1 MGAWR
6 DEDVRVAVVN
16 LKGGTAKSTSA
27 MFLAAAL
34 SRKGRTLLVDCD
46 PQGSALTWAEDA
58 EADGREL
65 GFNVVSIPT
74 RDVKKRVDRLAGDY
88 GHVVLDTPPAELDI
102 VRAALHAAEVALVA
116 ISPSDMDI
124 NRFRPTLELVAEVE
138 AVTDLDYRVLLTMV
152 RRISLVGKKKSAA
165 ASLEKLSRGLTRE
178 TPATRTQETQEQAGP
193 ERSSNAEDGG
203 GEAAQTAVTVTRK
216 STRRRTGRPRKKPD
230 RMVRVSVDLPR
241 S

>member
-1 MGAWR
+1 MR
-6 DEDVRVAVVN
+6 MAVVN

-34 SRKGRTLLVDCD
+34 ARRGRTLLVDTD

-58 EADGREL
+58 ETNGGEL

-88 GHVVLDTPPAELDI
+88 EHLVLDTPPAELDI
-102 VRAALHAAEVALVA
+102 VRAALHASEVAVVA

-152 RRISLVGKKKSAA
+152 RRISREGRDARAA
-165 ASLEKLSRGLTRE
+165 MESLELPVMRTEIPFLSFYRSAFGE
-178 TPATRTQETQEQAGP
+178 TIEDSSDY
-193 ERSSNAEDGG
+193 ERVVE
-203 GEAAQTAVTVTRK
+203 ELLE
-216 STRRRTGRPRKKPD
+216 
-230 RMVRVSVDLPR
+230 VR
-241 S
+241 

>member
-1 MGAWR
+1 MR
-6 DEDVRVAVVN
+6 TAVVN

-34 SRKGRTLLVDCD
+34 SQRGRTLLVDCD

-58 EADGREL
+58 EADGGEL

-74 RDVKKRVDRLAGDY
+74 RDVKKRVDRMAGDY
-88 GHVVLDTPPAELDI
+88 EHVVLDTPPAELDI
-102 VRAALHAAEVALVA
+102 VRAALHAADVALVA

-152 RRISLVGKKKSAA
+152 RRISREGRDARGAMEALELPVLTTEIPFLSVYRAA
-165 ASLEKLSRGLTRE
+165 FGETIEDAGDYEKVANELLG
-178 TPATRTQETQEQAGP
+178 
-193 ERSSNAEDGG
+193 
-203 GEAAQTAVTVTRK
+203 
-216 STRRRTGRPRKKPD
+216 
-230 RMVRVSVDLPR
+230 VRV
-241 S
+241 

>member
-1 MGAWR
+1 MR
-6 DEDVRVAVVN
+6 MAVVN

-34 SRKGRTLLVDCD
+34 ARRGRTLLVDTD

-58 EADGREL
+58 EANGGEL

-88 GHVVLDTPPAELDI
+88 QHVVLDTPPAELDI
-102 VRAALHAAEVALVA
+102 VRAALHASEVAVVA

-138 AVTDLDYRVLLTMV
+138 AVTELDYRVLLTMV
-152 RRISLVGKKKSAA
+152 RRISREGRDARAA
-165 ASLEKLSRGLTRE
+165 MESLELPVMRTEIPFLSFYRSAFGE
-178 TPATRTQETQEQAGP
+178 TI
-193 ERSSNAEDGG
+193 EDPSDY
-203 GEAAQTAVTVTRK
+203 EKVVK
-216 STRRRTGRPRKKPD
+216 ELLE
-230 RMVRVSVDLPR
+230 VR
-241 S
+241 

>member
-1 MGAWR
+1 MR
-6 DEDVRVAVVN
+6 TAVVN

-34 SRKGRTLLVDCD
+34 SKRGRTLLVDCD

-58 EADGREL
+58 EADGGEL

-88 GHVVLDTPPAELDI
+88 EHVVLDTPPAELDI
-102 VRAALHAAEVALVA
+102 VRAALHASEVALVA

-138 AVTDLDYRVLLTMV
+138 SVTDLDYRVLLTMV
-152 RRISLVGKKKSAA
+152 RRISREGRDARAAMEALELPVLAVEIPFLGVYRSAFGETIEDTGDY
-165 ASLEKLSRGLTRE
+165 EKV
-178 TPATRTQETQEQAGP
+178 
-193 ERSSNAEDGG
+193 AEELLG
-203 GEAAQTAVTVTRK
+203 
-216 STRRRTGRPRKKPD
+216 
-230 RMVRVSVDLPR
+230 VRV
-241 S
+241 

>member
-1 MGAWR
+1 MRA
-6 DEDVRVAVVN
+6 AVVN

-34 SRKGRTLLVDCD
+34 SRRGRTLLVDCD
-46 PQGSALTWAEDA
+46 PQGSALTWAEAA
-58 EADGREL
+58 EEDRGEL

-88 GHVVLDTPPAELDI
+88 SHVVLDTPPAELDI
-102 VRAALHAAEVALVA
+102 VRSALHAAEVALVA

-152 RRISLVGKKKSAA
+152 RRISREGRDARAA
-165 ASLEKLSRGLTRE
+165 MEALELPVMKTEIPFLGFYRGAFGE
-178 TPATRTQETQEQAGP
+178 TMDDLGDYEKV
-193 ERSSNAEDGG
+193 AE
-203 GEAAQTAVTVTRK
+203 ELLE
-216 STRRRTGRPRKKPD
+216 
-230 RMVRVSVDLPR
+230 VRV
-241 S
+241 

>member
-1 MGAWR
+1 M
-6 DEDVRVAVVN
+6 RVAVVN

-34 SRKGRTLLVDCD
+34 ARRGRTLLVDTD

-58 EADGREL
+58 EANGGEL

-88 GHVVLDTPPAELDI
+88 QHVVLDTPPAELDI
-102 VRAALHAAEVALVA
+102 VRAALHASEVAVVA

-138 AVTDLDYRVLLTMV
+138 AVTELDYRVLLTMV
-152 RRISLVGKKKSAA
+152 RRISREGRDARAA
-165 ASLEKLSRGLTRE
+165 MESLELPVMRTEIPFLSFYRSAFGE
-178 TPATRTQETQEQAGP
+178 TI
-193 ERSSNAEDGG
+193 EDPSDY
-203 GEAAQTAVTVTRK
+203 EKVVK
-216 STRRRTGRPRKKPD
+216 ELLE
-230 RMVRVSVDLPR
+230 VR
-241 S
+241 